1 MLQGVSQFMLKKISL
16 TGVWPCN
23 LRQEKQLLI
32 CVKRLR
38 QFFHFD
44 DPVSSMLCGYVL
56 LIVAVLLCYIFLKNQ
71 VYFKKS

>member
-38 QFFHFD
+38 QFFHVD
-44 DPVSSMLCGYVL
+44 DPVSSL
-56 LIVAVLLCYIFLKNQ
+56 LKLFCVGTRCCVAVLYIFE
-71 VYFKKS
+71 KSSVL